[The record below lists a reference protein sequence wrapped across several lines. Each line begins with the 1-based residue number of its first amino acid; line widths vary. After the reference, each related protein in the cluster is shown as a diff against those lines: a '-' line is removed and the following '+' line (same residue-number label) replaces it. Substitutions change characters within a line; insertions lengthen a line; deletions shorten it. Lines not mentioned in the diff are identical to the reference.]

1 MNTQETKV
9 ALVDDHELLR
19 NGLAG
24 IINRFD
30 GYRVVFEAGN
40 GKEFIH
46 ELSVNEKPDLILLD
60 ISMPEMDGYETAKW
74 ISENLPEARIL
85 VLSML
90 DHETAVI
97 RMIQAGARGY
107 IVKDCKPAILKEAF
121 DHISTMGYYS
131 NDLVSSKY
139 IHYISEGKAD
149 KITTIQITDKE
160 KSFLSLACSDLT
172 YKEIAGKMN
181 ASPRTIDN
189 YRDSLFEKFDI
200 KSRVGLA
207 LFAIKSGF
215 YGI

>member
-1 MNTQETKV
+1 MNTRETKV

-24 IINRFD
+24 IINKFD

-40 GKEFIH
+40 GEEFINQ
-46 ELSVNEKPDLILLD
+46 LSRNESPDIILLD
-60 ISMPEMDGYETAKW
+60 ISMPKMDGYETAKW
-74 ISENLPEARIL
+74 ITKNLPEGRIL

-107 IVKDCKPAILKEAF
+107 IVKDCKPSVLKEAF
-121 DHISTMGYYS
+121 DHICTTGYYS
-131 NDLVSSKY
+131 NDLVSSRY
-139 IHYISEGKAD
+139 IHLISEGKTD
-149 KITTIQITDKE
+149 QITTTGITDKE
-160 KSFLSLACSDLT
+160 KSFLTLACSDLT
-172 YKEIAGKMN
+172 YKEIAHRMN

-189 YRDSLFEKFDI
+189 YRDSLFDKFDI